1 MEINMKQEKTDWLF
15 IITFYIGGLALMAF
29 GLSGLEKYAG
39 AGLFLT
45 LFGIG
50 SVFTATYHIPNDG
63 E

>member
-1 MEINMKQEKTDWLF
+1 MKQEKTDWTF
-15 IITFYIGGLALMAF
+15 IITLYLGGLSLMAF

-39 AGLFLT
+39 AGLFLA

-50 SVFTATYHIPNDG
+50 SVFTATYHIPNFKDG